1 MQRFRNPDIETS
13 SEDDMSALFQAVRG
27 LPMDVCISP
36 SSGRVQIVCD
46 KSQRLR
52 VVEVLLAVRDRTDII
67 IH

>member
-13 SEDDMSALFQAVRG
+13 AENDSLSLFQAVRG

-36 SSGRVQIVCD
+36 ASGKVQIVCD
-46 KSQRLR
+46 ESQRLGA
-52 VVEVLLAVRDRTDII
+52 VKALLEVRNRTDII